1 MTFEDLLPEVG
12 EQGRF
17 QLLQALTF
25 VLPIIFLGTHFLI
38 ENITAFVPP
47 HRCWVRFLDNT
58 SALLNV
64 SENLNY
70 SSLLKLF
77 IPLDSDGKLESCRRF
92 SRPQWQLLPP
102 NVTGQNLSHL
112 ESEPCVDGWVYNQSI
127 FTSSIV
133 TEWNLVCDSK
143 SLRSLSQ
150 MLFLF
155 GILLGFLIMGYLS
168 DKFGRKRILSLSYF
182 LFAVSSTGAAFA
194 QAVLV
199 YCCFRFLIGFFMAGI
214 FLCSSSLVMEW
225 TTTQHRSPLAVM
237 ISLLVS
243 VGHLFIGFLSYGIQE
258 WRKLQLIVSAP
269 FFFFLLTNWWLLE
282 SPRWLIVNNKFDD
295 ALKMLR
301 KAAKINGKKDKS
313 LTIEDLKSA
322 MKKELSASQTHNT
335 MLDLVRSPILLRRML
350 CMSFTSFSIGILFYG
365 LTLNLQELGYNV
377 KILQITLGF
386 SSFLSRCGTI
396 FIMNYFGRRTITIPC
411 LFFAG
416 LFTLLCT
423 FMPQGIL
430 RATLTMLGINCLV
443 ICISCNSVYHTELLP
458 TIVRNRYK
466 GIVLTID
473 RMGAMLAPVVSI
485 LKHYI
490 PALPLIIFALLSITA
505 SFAVFFLPET
515 QNKPMPDTI
524 QDLECGHS
532 REEARAEGDPM
543 AKVSQF

>member
-350 CMSFTSFSIGILFYG
+350 CMSFTRNFAGDFD
-365 LTLNLQELGYNV
+365 NARNQ
-377 KILQITLGF
+377 
-386 SSFLSRCGTI
+386 LSRDLH
-396 FIMNYFGRRTITIPC
+396 F
-411 LFFAG
+411 
-416 LFTLLCT
+416 
-423 FMPQGIL
+423 
-430 RATLTMLGINCLV
+430 V
-443 ICISCNSVYHTELLP
+443 
-458 TIVRNRYK
+458 NRYK

-524 QDLECGHS
+524 QDLECG
-532 REEARAEGDPM
+532 
-543 AKVSQF
+543 

>member
-214 FLCSSSLVMEW
+214 FLCSSSLGNSRLVMEW

-313 LTIEDLKSA
+313 LTIEVSGEGGARTGMWEMGACQVKPN
-322 MKKELSASQTHNT
+322 SQTKSGCQKENLLSGDT
-335 MLDLVRSPILLRRML
+335 SPGNRKGLGWMLFKPYLTRMG
-350 CMSFTSFSIGILFYG
+350 FSIGILFYG

-423 FMPQGIL
+423 FMPQGK
-430 RATLTMLGINCLV
+430 RMA
-443 ICISCNSVYHTELLP
+443 LLCP
-458 TIVRNRYK
+458 DRNRYK

-524 QDLECGHS
+524 QDL
-532 REEARAEGDPM
+532 
-543 AKVSQF
+543 